1 MRVLQITPVYA
12 PSIGGMEDVVRSLAK
27 SLVRAGWAC
36 DVAEVNTSHR
46 QFSSDRLD
54 SSTVFRVPFHGHR
67 LIGLAPALRRLVKD
81 YDLIHVHDPQVMG
94 LSANAAFWGRGRP
107 LVMSTHGGFFH
118 TGSDSFAKR
127 LHARFSARALLSLYD
142 VVLASSEADYAKFR
156 QLSRRVELVPNG
168 VNTDKFS
175 VIDRTRS
182 PGFLNWIYWGRFSR
196 NKRIDCVIAYAAAAR
211 KRGFGVRLTICG
223 TDFDDLLPALKEL
236 ISGHHL
242 QQHVEIVASPSDDEL
257 LERIRDNSVF
267 ITASEYEGF
276 GLSVIEA
283 LAAGLPVI
291 CRNISPLNGFIAA
304 DINGTLLSFNGSA
317 RDHAVLDAF
326 LSQPA
331 ETFSMISSRNR
342 EAARRYSWLHAQQ
355 AFEHVY
361 RTVLAA
367 S

>member
-1 MRVLQITPVYA
+1 MRVLQITPLYA
-12 PSIGGMEDVVRSLAK
+12 PSIGGIEDVVRSLAK
-27 SLVRAGWAC
+27 SLVRAGFVC

-54 SSTVFRVPFHGHR
+54 TSAVFRVPLHGHR

-81 YDLIHVHDPQVMG
+81 YDLLHVHDPQLMG
-94 LSANAAFWGRGRP
+94 LSANAAFWGRGKP
-107 LVMSTHGGFFH
+107 MVMSTHGGFFH
-118 TGSDSFAKR
+118 TNSHSLAKR
-127 LHARFSARALLSLYD
+127 LHARFSARAMLSLYA
-142 VVLASSEADYAKFR
+142 VVLASSEADYAAFK
-156 QLSRRVELVPNG
+156 QLSPRVKLVPNG

-175 VIDRTRS
+175 AIGRTHS
-182 PGFLNWIYWGRFSR
+182 PDFLNWIYWGRFSR

-211 KRGFGVRLTICG
+211 KRGFDIKLTICG
-223 TDFDDLLPALKEL
+223 TDFDKLLPALKEL

-242 QQHVEIVASPSDDEL
+242 QQHVEIVDSPSDADL

-304 DINGTLLSFNGSA
+304 DLNGTLLSFDGSA

-331 ETFSMISSRNR
+331 ETASMMSSRNR
-342 EAARRYSWLHAQQ
+342 EAARRYSWAHAQQ
-355 AFEHVY
+355 AFEQVY
-361 RTVLAA
+361 RTVLAGR
-367 S
+367 